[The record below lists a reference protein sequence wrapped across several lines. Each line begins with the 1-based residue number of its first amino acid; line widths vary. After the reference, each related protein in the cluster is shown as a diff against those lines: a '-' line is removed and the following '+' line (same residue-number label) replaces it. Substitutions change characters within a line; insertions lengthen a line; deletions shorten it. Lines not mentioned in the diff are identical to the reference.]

1 MKFTEKLKALEKKI
15 IDTYESGVTLEE
27 AEKLA
32 AEFLHAQLS
41 VSSELSKADLDARMK
56 KSGNKAIRSTAY
68 LEIVS
73 AADKKPTEAQIAAF
87 IETDKTVTVQQDLL
101 DRAEVL
107 LAELERYYS
116 IFQNAHIYYRG
127 IAKGKFE

>member
-41 VSSELSKADLDARMK
+41 VSSELTKHSLDLRMK
-56 KSGNKAIRSTAY
+56 KTGNKSIRAAVY

-73 AADKKPTEAQIAAF
+73 AADKKPTESQISAI
-87 IETDKTVTVQQDLL
+87 IETDKTVAAQQDAL
-101 DRAEVL
+101 DKAEVL
-107 LAELERYYS
+107 TAELERYYD
-116 IFQNAHIYYRG
+116 IFVNAHIFYRG
-127 IAKGKFE
+127 IAKGKFD